1 MLARSVGP
9 FLIGRA
15 LAKLL
20 QDMSEPSPA
29 HRAATLRA
37 DIREHD
43 RRYYEEAKP
52 SISDFEYDALYR
64 ELREIEEAHPELLTP
79 DSPTQRVGGK
89 PIEGFQ
95 QVRHQVP
102 MLSLDNIFAK
112 DGAEAVQK
120 WVVSVQKLLPD
131 EPLEWY
137 AEPKIDGVAV
147 SLRYEKGVFV
157 QGATRGNGEIGDD
170 ITHNL
175 RTIRTLPLQL
185 HGKHLPEELEVRGEV
200 YMPEAGFRRVQE
212 EMRAA
217 GEEPFANARNST
229 AGSLKQLDARIA
241 ARRPLAIVLYG
252 LGAVDAEEMPATQAE
267 LIKWLK
273 GFGLPV
279 PPWSKLCANAEE
291 ILEAIAKLDELRHD
305 FGFETDGVVIKLNSM
320 EQRER
325 AGFTSRAPRWAKAY
339 KFAPEQA
346 ETLLRAIT
354 VQVGRTGTLT
364 PVAELEPVF
373 LRGSTIARATLHNED
388 EIRRKDI
395 RIGDTVVIEKAGEVI
410 PAVVKV
416 VLEKRPAGAQP
427 FDFFAHLGGKCPACG
442 SPIARDPEFAV
453 WRCENLLCPAQKVR
467 RLEYL
472 AKRDAL
478 DIEGLGGIVAEKLI
492 ERGLLDDPLDLFNL
506 EKKREELA
514 TLNLGTDEEPRV
526 YGAKNAEKMLAALER
541 AKTLPLARW
550 LHALAI
556 HEVGESTAYDLAS
569 AHENL
574 EELANS
580 QPLRDVLAL
589 ERLREEL
596 KLTNP
601 KRRLREVAGEEA
613 PEQLDLLAPEKPSKS
628 AAAPADTKG
637 RHEEVAREI
646 EETQA
651 RLAAAG
657 FGKATA
663 KKTGAGFVTTVGPV
677 VAAAVLEYFAS
688 EAGKHVLARL
698 RELGIDPRGQ
708 AKKGGAAHPFAGKT
722 LVLTG
727 TLSQIKRDDAKKRIR
742 DVGGNVSSSVSKKT
756 DFLVV
761 GEDAGS
767 KLDDARANGVKE
779 LSETEFLK
787 LLG

>member
-1 MLARSVGP
+1 
-9 FLIGRA
+9 
-15 LAKLL
+15 
-20 QDMSEPSPA
+20 MSKPSPDK
-29 HRAATLRA
+29 RAAALRA
-37 DIREHD
+37 EIEQHN
-43 RRYYEEAKP
+43 RRYYEEAAP
-52 SISDFEYDALYR
+52 TITDFEYDELYR
-64 ELREIEEAHPELLTP
+64 ELRALEEAHPELLVP
-79 DSPTQRVGGK
+79 DSPTQRVGGQ

-112 DGAEAVQK
+112 DGAEAVRK
-120 WVVSVQKLLPD
+120 WVTSVQKLLPG

-157 QGATRGNGEIGDD
+157 QGATRGNGEVGDD

-175 RTIRTLPLQL
+175 RTIRNLPLKL
-185 HGKHLPEELEVRGEV
+185 HGQALPGELEVRGEV
-200 YMPEAGFRRVQE
+200 YMPEAGFRRVQD

-241 ARRPLAIVLYG
+241 ARRPLTIILYG
-252 LGAVDAEEMPATQAE
+252 LGAVEAEKMPATQAE
-267 LIKWLK
+267 LIQWLK
-273 GFGLPV
+273 DFGLPV
-279 PPWSKLCANAEE
+279 PPWSQLCADAEE
-291 ILEAIAKLDELRHD
+291 LLAAIAKLDELRHS

-346 ETLLRAIT
+346 ETRLREIT

-373 LRGSTIARATLHNED
+373 LRGSTIGRATLHNED
-388 EIRRKDI
+388 EIGRKDI

-410 PAVVKV
+410 PAVVRV
-416 VLEKRPAGAQP
+416 VLEKRPEGAPP

-442 SPIARDPEFAV
+442 APISRDPEFAV

-478 DIEGLGGIVAEKLI
+478 DIEGLGGIVAEKLL
-492 ERGLLDDPLDLFNL
+492 ERGLLHDPLDLLSL
-506 EKKREELA
+506 EQKREELA

-526 YGAKNAEKMLAALER
+526 YGAKNAGKMLAALER
-541 AKTLPLARW
+541 ARTLPLSRW

-556 HEVGESTAYDLAS
+556 PEVGEATAYDLAS
-569 AHENL
+569 AHGD
-574 EELANS
+574 LAEVADS
-580 QPLRDVLAL
+580 QALRDIL
-589 ERLREEL
+589 ELENLREEL
-596 KLTNP
+596 KRTNP
-601 KRRLREVAGEEA
+601 KRRKRDQ
-613 PEQLDLLAPEKPSKS
+613 PE
-628 AAAPADTKG
+628 
-637 RHEEVAREI
+637 
-646 EETQA
+646 EETQGELGLLEPVTPA
-651 RLAAAG
+651 RGETAQDDPADAKAKHEKVAHEIEAIQGRLEASG
-657 FGKATA
+657 LGKATTR
-663 KKTGAGFVTTVGPV
+663 KTGTGFVTTIGPV

-688 EAGKHVLARL
+688 EAGRQVLERL
-698 RELGIDPRGQ
+698 AELGIAPQGHAR
-708 AKKGGAAHPFAGKT
+708 KGGAAHPFAGKT

-727 TLSQIKRDDAKKRIR
+727 TLSQIARADATKRIR
-742 DVGGNVSSSVSKKT
+742 EAGGNVSSAVSKKT

-761 GEDAGS
+761 GENAGS
-767 KLDDARANGVKE
+767 KLDDARAHGVKE
-779 LSETEFLK
+779 LSETEFLQ